1 MENDNSGGVGGDAPE
16 NKSTTR
22 RSFLGVLLGFGTVIM
37 GAALSVPLI
46 RFALHPLLVKT
57 TGIGWS
63 NVGSLDEFKSI
74 TGPTKKLITV
84 EQIDGWRKIFSE
96 KAIYVLPIKDSQVR
110 VLTPICPHLGC
121 SIPWVEP
128 KQQFICPCHTAV
140 FAIDGS
146 RVSGPSPRSMDDLEC
161 KVEKCVLKV
170 RHQFFRQLIQTKEP
184 LT

>member
-1 MENDNSGGVGGDAPE
+1 MENDNSGSVGGDAPE

-74 TGPTKKLITV
+74 TG
-84 EQIDGWRKIFSE
+84 
-96 KAIYVLPIKDSQVR
+96 
-110 VLTPICPHLGC
+110 
-121 SIPWVEP
+121 
-128 KQQFICPCHTAV
+128 
-140 FAIDGS
+140 
-146 RVSGPSPRSMDDLEC
+146 
-161 KVEKCVLKV
+161 
-170 RHQFFRQLIQTKEP
+170 
-184 LT
+184 